1 MSIRR
6 GIVMLVAA
14 AATLALSTPANALV
28 ASHAAAG
35 GTEIVVADTAF
46 GPALAVGSGPYKNYT
61 LYYITSDHIPSY
73 GCTAGATST
82 PFGPFT
88 CTGPSNDKSAEWPAL
103 TTTGQ
108 PVAGPGVNQA
118 LLGRVYRKGVGYQVT
133 YAGHPLYLFD
143 QMAGSVTG
151 EGWFEPGLLPWH
163 GMWWLMSPAGEP
175 VPWAGTLT
183 TTTVGGHQVL
193 AESYNTGLGWI
204 SFPVYTFNSTA
215 PYGFAACSASAA
227 CSRAWPPV
235 LTEGRP
241 GWTGQATSAIGET
254 SLTGGLTQVTWNGRP
269 LYLFSRELLMPTPN
283 GGAAAVGNGNGVKAF
298 GGMFSLVPAS

>member
-1 MSIRR
+1 
-6 GIVMLVAA
+6 
-14 AATLALSTPANALV
+14 
-28 ASHAAAG
+28 
-35 GTEIVVADTAF
+35 VADTAF

-118 LLGRVYRKGVGYQVT
+118 LLGGVYRKGVGYQVT

-143 QMAGSVTG
+143 QSPGSVTG
-151 EGWFEPGLLPWH
+151 EGWFEPGLPPWY
-163 GMWWLMSPAGEP
+163 GIWWLMSPAGEP

-183 TTTVGGHQVL
+183 TTTIGGHKVL
-193 AESYNTGLGWI
+193 AESYQTGAGWI
-204 SFPVYTFNSTA
+204 NFPLYTFNGDA
-215 PYGFAACSASAA
+215 AYEVAACSASTACARLAPGADRGRARLDGRVHPPRSAGSACAVASPRSPGTASRCTCSATRRPCPCRTARLRPWATATESRRSAA
-227 CSRAWPPV
+227 RSAWSPSPSH
-235 LTEGRP
+235 P
-241 GWTGQATSAIGET
+241 D
-254 SLTGGLTQVTWNGRP
+254 P
-269 LYLFSRELLMPTPN
+269 
-283 GGAAAVGNGNGVKAF
+283 
-298 GGMFSLVPAS
+298 